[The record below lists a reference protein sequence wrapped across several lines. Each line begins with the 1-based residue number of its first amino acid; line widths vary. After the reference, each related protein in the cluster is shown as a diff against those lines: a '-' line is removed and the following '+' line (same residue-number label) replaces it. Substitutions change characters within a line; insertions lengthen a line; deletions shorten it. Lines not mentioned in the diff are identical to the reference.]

1 MSLDG
6 NEESGPGGLWRKLR
20 RGLGRTQ
27 QTLRARIDA
36 VAGRSDTTPE
46 DLEEVLISADLG
58 VETGLELVERVTAG
72 LRKEEWRDPFKVR
85 ERLSDE
91 IAVLL
96 LDAPPPRPV
105 SGQRV
110 TLVVGVNGVGKTTS
124 IAKLAWLAREQ
135 GRSVLLGAADTFRA
149 AAIDQLS
156 IWGDRLGVQVV
167 KQKPGSDPSAVV
179 FDTLQAAKA
188 RDIDEV
194 IIDTAG
200 RLHTKSNLMDELAKI
215 GRVVERE
222 GGGRSLRTLLVLDAT
237 TGQNAVSQAREF
249 TRAVD
254 VDGLFLSKLDGTAK
268 GGIVVALA
276 RDLRLPV
283 LHLGVGERAE
293 DVVDFN
299 ARDFVRALLD

>member
-1 MSLDG
+1 MSSED
-6 NEESGPGGLWRKLR
+6 NEESGTRGLWRKLR

-58 VETGLELVERVTAG
+58 VETSLELVERVTGG
-72 LRKEEWRDPFKVR
+72 LRKEEWRDPYKVR

-105 SGQRV
+105 AGQRV

-124 IAKLAWLAREQ
+124 IAKLAWLARQQ

-200 RLHTKSNLMDELAKI
+200 RLHTKANLMDELAKI

-222 GGGRSLRTLLVLDAT
+222 GGGRTLRTLLVLDAT

-254 VDGLFLSKLDGTAK
+254 IDGLFLSKLDGTAK